1 MRKFKVA
8 LFDLDGTLI
17 DTEPQYSL
25 FWSRIGRRY
34 HPEIDGFQK
43 IIKGMTLA
51 SIFDKYFTDLKQRNL
66 ISSELSTFEDKM
78 DYVYFE
84 GVSNFI
90 KDLRTNNIIC
100 AIVTS
105 SNRNKIDSVRKKINN
120 FEVFFD
126 YIVTSEMFERSK
138 PDPEP
143 YLKAA
148 QLANASS
155 DECIVFEDS
164 LNGIMSAKNAG
175 MFTIGITTTN
185 EVTKIKNLCDYTI
198 DNYKELSFHK
208 INFII
213 NNLNI

>member
-1 MRKFKVA
+1 
-8 LFDLDGTLI
+8 
-17 DTEPQYSL
+17 
-25 FWSRIGRRY
+25 
-34 HPEIDGFQK
+34 
-43 IIKGMTLA
+43 
-51 SIFDKYFTDLKQRNL
+51 
-66 ISSELSTFEDKM
+66 M

-105 SNRNKIDSVRKKINN
+105 SNMNKIDSVRKKINN